1 MGVMGLVLAMVG
13 LYGLVSYTVSRRT
26 REIGI
31 RIAVGA
37 NPTSVLTM
45 VVRHGLVLLVFGISM
60 GVVAST
66 AARRLLQAAFP
77 SAGSIDSGS
86 YVFVISVVVAVTMM
100 AIYKPARR
108 ASLVDPVIALKA
120 E

>member
-1 MGVMGLVLAMVG
+1 VP
-13 LYGLVSYTVSRRT
+13 
-26 REIGI
+26 
-31 RIAVGA
+31 
-37 NPTSVLTM
+37 N
-45 VVRHGLVLLVFGISM
+45 
-60 GVVAST
+60 
-66 AARRLLQAAFP
+66 
-77 SAGSIDSGS
+77 GSIDSGS